1 MADTQ
6 KTTAREDRA
15 LMQAL
20 NAAHSR
26 GDSRAVNR
34 LITKVWE
41 QHGDTMKRATR
52 SFPDGEAAAW
62 AALEQMTRRGGVR
75 FFLAAW
81 QGSLEAY
88 AVLIAR
94 QSRAVRDAGLLS
106 RKIVR
111 DDAAYASRST
121 SLDGLIEAHGDHL
134 RGAETLEALEAERQR
149 DTRAMRAGF
158 ERIAGPQGEGEETA
172 LLTEKQRAAVI
183 RYANLHVDNAEPE
196 MATKQAAAKS
206 MRISRQALTRK
217 LDAVTA
223 KVEED
228 AALRLALGRLVG
240 DVERVERE
248 AAESRVRRAGA
259 DQDALAAEMARGR
272 AILGLAV
279 AA

>member
-1 MADTQ
+1 MSDTK
-6 KTTAREDRA
+6 KTTAREDLA

-20 NAAHSR
+20 SAAHSR
-26 GDSRAVNR
+26 GDSRTVNR
-34 LITKVWE
+34 LITKVWK
-41 QHGDTMKRATR
+41 QHGETLKRATR

-81 QGSLEAY
+81 QSSLEAY

-121 SLDGLIEAHGDHL
+121 SLDGLIEAHGDHI
-134 RGAETLEALEAERQR
+134 RGAQTLEALEAERQR
-149 DTRAMRAGF
+149 DTRAMREGF
-158 ERIAGPQGEGEETA
+158 ERIGGSLTA
-172 LLTEKQRAAVI
+172 KQRAAVI
-183 RYANLHVDNAEPE
+183 RYANLHKDDAEAE
-196 MATKQAAAKS
+196 MATKQAAAES
-206 MRISRQALTRK
+206 LRISRQVFTRK

-223 KVEED
+223 KVEKD
-228 AALRLALGRLVG
+228 AALRTALGRLVG
-240 DVERVERE
+240 DEERVERE
-248 AAESRVRRAGA
+248 AAESRERRAGA
-259 DQDALAAEMARGR
+259 EQGAEQDALEAEMARGR

>member
-1 MADTQ
+1 MSDTK
-6 KTTAREDRA
+6 KTAAREDLA

-20 NAAHSR
+20 SAAHSR
-26 GDSRAVNR
+26 GDSRTVNR
-34 LITKVWE
+34 LITKVWK
-41 QHGDTMKRATR
+41 QHGETLKRATR

-81 QGSLEAY
+81 QSSLEAY

-121 SLDGLIEAHGDHL
+121 SLDGLIEAHGDHI
-134 RGAETLEALEAERQR
+134 RGAQTLEALEAERQR
-149 DTRAMRAGF
+149 DTRAMREGF
-158 ERIAGPQGEGEETA
+158 ERISGSLTA
-172 LLTEKQRAAVI
+172 KQRAAVI
-183 RYANLHVDNAEPE
+183 RYANLHKDDAEAE
-196 MATKQAAAKS
+196 MATKQAAAES
-206 MRISRQALTRK
+206 LRISRQVFTRK

-223 KVEED
+223 KVEKD
-228 AALRLALGRLVG
+228 SALRLALGRLVD

-248 AAESRVRRAGA
+248 ADESRERRAGA
-259 DQDALAAEMARGR
+259 GRDEEAVAQDVLEAEVARGR
-272 AILGLAV
+272 AILGLA
-279 AA
+279 AAA